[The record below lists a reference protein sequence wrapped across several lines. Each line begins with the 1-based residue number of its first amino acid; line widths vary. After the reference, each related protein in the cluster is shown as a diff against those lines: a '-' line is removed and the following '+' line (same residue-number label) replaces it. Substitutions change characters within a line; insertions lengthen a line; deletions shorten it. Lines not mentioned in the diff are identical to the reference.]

1 MRSRRAAIAAGL
13 GIYLVVALSFYALNR
28 LAFADEDG
36 PYPLWYSGAEV
47 ILSAIKAVI
56 PGFVAGWLQ
65 RGRGLGSG
73 ALVGSIGGLVEVL
86 LLAALAGFL
95 AFEASGRLALA
106 CVYAVAGGG
115 LTNALGGAAG
125 ESLSSA
131 GEARTRR

>member
-1 MRSRRAAIAAGL
+1 M
-13 GIYLVVALSFYALNR
+13 ALFFYALNR
-28 LAFADEDG
+28 LAFADEGG

-56 PGFVAGWLQ
+56 PGF
-65 RGRGLGSG
+65 
-73 ALVGSIGGLVEVL
+73 
-86 LLAALAGFL
+86 AA
-95 AFEASGRLALA
+95 GRLALA

>member
-1 MRSRRAAIAAGL
+1 MRSRRAAIASGL
-13 GIYLVVALSFYALNR
+13 GIYLAVALSFYALNR
-28 LAFADEDG
+28 LAFDDSG

-47 ILSAIKAVI
+47 MLSAIKAVI
-56 PGFVAGWLQ
+56 PGFAAGWLH

-73 ALVGSIGGLVEVL
+73 ALVGSIGALVEVL

-95 AFEASGRLALA
+95 AFEVSGRLALA

-125 ESLSSA
+125 ESLSSGDA
-131 GEARTRR
+131 ARTRR